1 MQGPK
6 AGASVA
12 QAEHNPT
19 AAIMEQPM
27 LDPHSNG
34 IGPDFDFCR
43 KYVWTNLLY
52 VSNLYPHQFGI
63 NPQVFMEVEY
73 PDQHGHM
80 VKHKVPDYMDHPN
93 LGCMGHS
100 WYLSND
106 FQMHMLTPWLLL
118 LFRKN
123 NAAGYLL
130 MSAIIAG
137 SLGYIGFLVGEWHY
151 GLCSQQLQDPPGGH
165 VTPAAPRGEGYNQ
178 ATLFYGKP
186 WCRVGPFMLG
196 VMLAC
201 YQSVNSNKAVRANR
215 SDRCPLVALTVSAC
229 CAGPPAPSWRAP
241 HHDRLPHLRL
251 HHACLR
257 LLPVVGHPRGLVVAR
272 VRLVRRLGRLLLDHG
287 EDRVGRRDLLHDLRS
302 PDLPRRAD
310 HAVPHLVLL
319 DPLRTADV

>member
-165 VTPAAPRGEGYNQ
+165 VTPAAPHGQGYNQ

-215 SDRCPLVALTVSAC
+215 SDRCPLVALTGVLHRATCALLACPSSRSATSSQASSC
-229 CAGPPAPSWRAP
+229 LSASSPRGGPSPRTGRRESAAGPQAGTASTRSRRRPCGAP
-241 HHDRLPHLRL
+241 
-251 HHACLR
+251 
-257 LLPVVGHPRGLVVAR
+257 
-272 VRLVRRLGRLLLDHG
+272 
-287 EDRVGRRDLLHDLRS
+287 RS
-302 PDLPRRAD
+302 AS
-310 HAVPHLVLL
+310 
-319 DPLRTADV
+319 

>member
-1 MQGPK
+1 MAACGQGPK

-12 QAEHNPT
+12 QAEHNPA

-80 VKHKVPDYMDHPN
+80 VKHKVPDYMDRPN

-137 SLGYIGFLVGEWHY
+137 SLGYIGFLVGEWRY

-165 VTPAAPRGEGYNQ
+165 VTPAQPHGGGYNQ

-215 SDRCPLVALTVSAC
+215 FERI
-229 CAGPPAPSWRAP
+229 
-241 HHDRLPHLRL
+241 
-251 HHACLR
+251 CL
-257 LLPVVGHPRGLVVAR
+257 
-272 VRLVRRLGRLLLDHG
+272 
-287 EDRVGRRDLLHDLRS
+287 S
-302 PDLPRRAD
+302 SRRAD
-310 HAVPHLVLL
+310 SGCVLHRATCAL
-319 DPLRTADV
+319 LACPSSVSATSSQASSCSSASSRRGGLSLRTGRRGSAAGPQAGTASTQSRRRPCGAPRSAS

>member
-1 MQGPK
+1 MFRCGQGPK

-12 QAEHNPT
+12 QAEHNPA

-80 VKHKVPDYMDHPN
+80 VKHKVPDYMDRPN

-130 MSAIIAG
+130 MSPTA
-137 SLGYIGFLVGEWHY
+137 S
-151 GLCSQQLQDPPGGH
+151 
-165 VTPAAPRGEGYNQ
+165 
-178 ATLFYGKP
+178 
-186 WCRVGPFMLG
+186 
-196 VMLAC
+196 
-201 YQSVNSNKAVRANR
+201 
-215 SDRCPLVALTVSAC
+215 
-229 CAGPPAPSWRAP
+229 AP
-241 HHDRLPHLRL
+241 HPLR
-251 HHACLR
+251 A
-257 LLPVVGHPRGLVVAR
+257 
-272 VRLVRRLGRLLLDHG
+272 LGALG
-287 EDRVGRRDLLHDLRS
+287 CGS
-302 PDLPRRAD
+302 PSSLPRLAG
-310 HAVPHLVLL
+310 VP
-319 DPLRTADV
+319 PRCRSGSTS